1 MKIYLLSLALFLGYN
16 FSIAQDKLPAKRHSI
31 QLDIGM
37 SRHGTGDMRGLFL
50 NSEYKKYFLKKLSI
64 SFGISATIHDGVSPL
79 FFTDSNGNC
88 TDASYRYSSGGL
100 QLTGKFGL
108 NLYRSKWSELG
119 LQIGGL
125 LRYQTSSYYDELIV
139 LFPALPGFPMPVTII
154 INNSPQRTFSIGC
167 IGQLFYNYSLTEKL
181 FIGILT
187 GLQLDT
193 NGDTITQLGLSCGF
207 KF

>member
-1 MKIYLLSLALFLGYN
+1 MKAYVLLLVVLLGYN
-16 FSIAQDKLPAKRHSI
+16 FSIAQDKLSDKRHSI

-37 SRHGTGDMRGLFL
+37 SRHGTGDMRGFIL
-50 NSEYKKYFLKKLSI
+50 NSEYRSYFRKKLSL
-64 SFGISATIHDGVSPL
+64 SFGVCATIHDGESPL
-79 FFTDSNGNC
+79 FFIDPNGNF
-88 TDASYRYSSGGL
+88 TDASYRYSTGGL
-100 QLTGKFGL
+100 QLTSKFGVSL
-108 NLYRSKWSELG
+108 FGSKWQELG

-125 LRYQTSSYYDELIV
+125 FRFQTSSYFDEHIV
-139 LFPALPGFPMPVTII
+139 LFPALTGFPVPVTITI
-154 INNSPQRTFSIGC
+154 HNSPQRTFSIGG

-181 FIGILT
+181 FIGIST